1 MMLSF
6 FIVIDEK
13 LTRLLYTTEKKSN
26 KNFLLIDRLVLW
38 KQNTGIKRLHL
49 SFNQA
54 YLSID
59 TLERQDDMMV
69 LLINFLFIHFKFDL
83 KGSVVFYL

>member
-6 FIVIDEK
+6 FNVIDEK